1 MEIITGKEK
10 RPWKALLYGVP
21 GIGKSLLANSAPNPI
36 FVNLEDGL
44 KRIDCHKTNV
54 ISTWPQLLEALNHI
68 YTKTDYETVV
78 IDTVTALEK
87 IITQKT
93 IAEDKKERATLADW
107 GYGTGYEVLAANFSL
122 FMQQLA
128 KASPEKNILFIGHDK
143 IERYEDPT
151 NEGYD
156 RYSLQVHKKIAPVL
170 IANLDAVLF
179 AQYESYVRT
188 TEKSDRTIGVGT
200 GKRMLH
206 TVERPAFVAKNR
218 YSLPETLEIKTV
230 LGTNGLPDIEAT
242 TKANAYIFQSFN

>member
-1 MEIITGKEK
+1 MEIIQGKEQ

-21 GIGKSLLANSAPNPI
+21 GIGKSLLANSAPKPV
-36 FVNLEDGL
+36 FLNLEDGL
-44 KRIDCHKTNV
+44 KRIDCAKTPL
-54 ISTWPQLLEALNHI
+54 ISTWPQLMEALNFI
-68 YTKTDYETVV
+68 YTKTDYETIV

-93 IAEDKKERATLADW
+93 IADDKKERPTLADW

-128 KASPEKNILFIGHDK
+128 KATPEKNILFIGHDK

-151 NEGYD
+151 NDGYD
-156 RYSLQVHKKIAPVL
+156 RYSLQVHKKIAPIL
-170 IANLDAVLF
+170 ISNLDAVLF

-188 TEKSDRTIGVGT
+188 TDTSEKAIGIGT
-200 GKRMLH
+200 GKRILH

-218 YSLPETLEIKTV
+218 YSLPEILEIKTV
-230 LGTNGLPDIEAT
+230 LGANGLCDIQAT
-242 TKANAYIFQSFN
+242 TKENAYIFNSFN